1 MPRRC
6 IAAGCDGVGGKDY
19 SLHKF
24 PKDEEIRK
32 KWIRAVKEQRS
43 NWKGPSPYS
52 LLCSK
57 HFTEDCFITEGVRFR
72 DDLGMPTAKR
82 LKPDAVPTLFA
93 RSIDYLGSAS
103 NTSTAKSLAGR
114 PLSEKR
120 KEKRQQRLVKPCMH
134 A

>member
-24 PKDEEIRK
+24 PKDEAIRK
-32 KWIRAVKEQRS
+32 KWIKAVKEQRS
-43 NWKGPSPYS
+43 NWNGPSPYS

-57 HFTEDCFITEGVRFR
+57 HFTADCFISEGVRFR
-72 DDLGMPTAKR
+72 DDLASVSS
-82 LKPDAVPTLFA
+82 LIQCQYA
-93 RSIDYLGSAS
+93 RSIDYLGSTS
-103 NTSTAKSLAGR
+103 STSTAKSHAAR

-120 KEKRQQRLVKPCMH
+120 EEKRQQESVYCYMYICI
-134 A
+134 